1 MIGKP
6 HLNGCGLSYRS
17 YRCLPIPQDAISK
30 PALFSLV
37 YQLIINTMSEK
48 TIYPGAPI
56 NNVGYSQNPRMNQ
69 QFTPEQNEGTNFPGV
84 NNNPAVEP
92 VNKKPILG
100 FLYSVSKDYAGEYWP
115 LYLGANTIG
124 RGSDC
129 TVTLKETTVSKHHAT
144 IVIRQMQNQ
153 GADAGLFVFIQ
164 DVVSMCGTL
173 VNGVTLDFNPKE
185 CKNGDII
192 TIGENYELYFILV
205 EPKVLGLAPKE
216 NFKPVAAQSK
226 PAPEPA
232 PANVFAGNINKGTL
246 SGDGSTSL
254 EGRMATIYRSQK

>member
-1 MIGKP
+1 
-6 HLNGCGLSYRS
+6 
-17 YRCLPIPQDAISK
+17 
-30 PALFSLV
+30 
-37 YQLIINTMSEK
+37 MSEK
-48 TIYPGAPI
+48 TVYPGAPVS
-56 NNVGYSQNPRMNQ
+56 NNAGYPQNPRFNQ
-69 QFTPEQNEGTNFPGV
+69 PFTPEMDPGTNFPGIKNDPV
-84 NNNPAVEP
+84 VEP

-124 RGSDC
+124 RGTDC

-144 IVIRQMQNQ
+144 LVIRQMQNQ

-164 DVVSMCGTL
+164 DVGSMCGTL
-173 VNGVTLDFNPKE
+173 VNGVTLDFQPKE

-216 NFKPVAAQSK
+216 SFKPVTATQK
-226 PAPEPA
+226 PVQENPPVNIFSG
-232 PANVFAGNINKGTL
+232 NVPKGTL

-254 EGRMATIYRSQK
+254 EGRMATIYRPQK